1 MFFGLVILPSLGL
14 AVVATLPFTQVNNYQ
29 NQVKNVHE
37 SDEIKT
43 LCNNIQDFSLKN
55 LGVAYLFDIDEA
67 SGEVVPASYEKFLR
81 SVDHKTSSKP
91 IAENYC
97 GCLADGSVKIG
108 EISYPRDACSN
119 IRDNSA
125 RILTKMA
132 ENIKQKMQDIQKD
145 TIRNNCNYYNGE
157 SVYKAFSEEELKI
170 QSCHASG
177 SATINC
183 SSLIGDSRCLM
194 TQQIL
199 CNDGQTYVYQT
210 CNRPKLVNGSNGSKG
225 KLMVEQSTDVCG
237 DIDNNTAVKIEGTTG
252 YPLNYYD
259 MDCVL
264 KEKK

>member
-14 AVVATLPFTQVNNYQ
+14 AVVATPPFTQVNNYQ
-29 NQVKNVHE
+29 NQVDNVHE

-97 GCLADGSVKIG
+97 GCLAYGWVNIG
-108 EISYPRDACSN
+108 GGDHPTDECLN
-119 IRDNSA
+119 IRNNSA
-125 RILTKMA
+125 RILKEMA
-132 ENIKQKMQDIQKD
+132 KNIKQKMQEKQKD
-145 TIRNNCNYYNGE
+145 IIRNYCNYYNGE

-170 QSCHASG
+170 QSCYASG

-210 CNRPKLVNGSNGSKG
+210 CNRPELVNESNGSKG
-225 KLMVEQSTDVCG
+225 KLMVKQSTDVCG
-237 DIDNNTAVKIEGTTG
+237 DIDNNTAVIIKDTNG
-252 YPLNYYD
+252 YPLKYYD